1 MSMFG
6 LKEAEV
12 APLVRAL
19 CGDELDREAI
29 EERVARA
36 AWTVI
41 AEPGDG
47 VAGEIIGRLGPRTA
61 LTSLVDRWEVERL
74 SAALGGTV
82 GERDLAL
89 ARDRWS
95 PRVDSTAAIAALR
108 HAVRLGLTLATP
120 DDALWPAGLDDL
132 ERHAPAALWIRGR
145 ADVLRSVAGSAA
157 IVGARAATGYGEYLA
172 TEWVAGLC
180 DRGVAIVSGAA
191 YGIDGIAHRAA
202 LASDGVTV
210 AVLAGGVDRP
220 YPSGHEELIGRI
232 AANGCVVS
240 ELPCGSAPTRWRF
253 LQRNRIIAAMSAATI
268 VIEAGWRSGSL
279 NTAGHA
285 TALGRPVGAAPGPV
299 TSAASA
305 GCHRLVREY
314 GAALLTGVRDVLEL
328 LPGHSEVD
336 GPADDPATAGGELAR
351 PDPRATRVLD
361 ALSSRMPREPAEIAT
376 RSGLSVADVRAVL
389 GLLSIDGL
397 IRDTGRGWIRASHSG

>member
-19 CGDELDREAI
+19 CGDELDRGAI
-29 EERVARA
+29 EERLARA

-47 VAGEIIGRLGPRTA
+47 VAGDLIGRLGACTA
-61 LTSLVDRWEVERL
+61 LTSLVERWEVDRL
-74 SAALGGTV
+74 AAALGGAV
-82 GERDLAL
+82 GERDLTL
-89 ARDRWS
+89 ARDRWL
-95 PRVDSTAAIAALR
+95 PRVDSTVVLAALR
-108 HAVRLGLTLATP
+108 HAVRLGLSLATP
-120 DDALWPAGLDDL
+120 SDSWWPSGLDDL
-132 ERHAPAALWIRGR
+132 ERHAPAALWVRGR
-145 ADVLRSVAGSAA
+145 VDVVSSLAGSAA
-157 IVGARAATGYGEYLA
+157 VVGARAATGYGEFLA
-172 TEWVAGLC
+172 TEWVAGLS
-180 DRGVAIVSGAA
+180 DRGVSIVSGAA
-191 YGIDGIAHRAA
+191 YGIDGIAHRVA
-202 LASDGVTV
+202 LASGGATV

-232 AANGCVVS
+232 ATHGCVVS

-285 TALGRPVGAAPGPV
+285 SALGRPVGAAPGPV

-314 GAALLTGVRDVLEL
+314 GATLVTGVEDVLEL
-328 LPGHSEVD
+328 LPGFGDHD
-336 GPADDPATAGGELAR
+336 GSSADSGPGGRDHLRA
-351 PDPRATRVLD
+351 DPRVTRVLD
-361 ALSSRMPREPAEIAT
+361 ALSPRTSREPLEIAT
-376 RSGLSVADVRAVL
+376 RSGLSVGDVRAVL
-389 GLLSIDGL
+389 GLLSIDGMVS
-397 IRDTGRGWIRASHSG
+397 DTGHGWIRASQPA